1 MKKISII
8 MVDDHKM
15 IRDGLKSFLAS
26 NEEFDIIGEAANGEE
41 CLTLLKD
48 LKPDIIL
55 SDLSMPVMNG
65 MELTKQISKNHSD
78 IKVIVLTM
86 FDESQHVKQILAD
99 GAKGYLLKN
108 CSEEELKQAIKNV
121 GNGGTYYSAEVT
133 NIIMNSLRKVK
144 TKEDSKLSM
153 EVPLTEREK
162 EVLHLVVKEYSNQEI
177 AEKLF
182 ISVRTVDAHKRNLL
196 DKTVSKSVAGLVLY
210 AIDKQLF
217 DDL

>member
-15 IRDGLKSFLAS
+15 IRDGLKSYLAS
-26 NEEFDIIGEAANGEE
+26 NDEFNIIGEAANGEE
-41 CLTLLKD
+41 CLVLLKE
-48 LKPDIIL
+48 LTPDIIL
-55 SDLSMPVMNG
+55 SDLSMPIMDG
-65 MELTKQISKNHSD
+65 MELTKHVSKHYPD

-99 GAKGYLLKN
+99 GAKGYLLKS
-108 CSEEELKQAIKNV
+108 CSEEELIRAIKNV
-121 GNGGTYYSAEVT
+121 AGGGTYYSAEVT

-144 TKEDSKLSM
+144 TKIDSRLTM
-153 EVPLTEREK
+153 EMSLTDREK

-177 AEKLF
+177 ADKLF

-196 DKTVSKSVAGLVLY
+196 DKTGSKSVAGLVLY
-210 AIDKQLF
+210 SIDKQLF